1 MTSTTT
7 NPAADLPDQETSVY
21 LFDDWFDPIEAG
33 VRDRV
38 RGFIETMIRTELD
51 TVLARPRYARQ
62 PAANHGSD
70 AGVAGH
76 RHGSRTRT
84 LTGKFGATEIA
95 VPRAPGSMP
104 VMARGASGRVRH
116 CAPISAGRK
125 PPTPLLP
132 RPIWPAPIRAACA
145 AHWRQCSAA
154 RSARIP

>member
-33 VRDRV
+33 VLDRA

-84 LTGKFGATEIA
+84 LTGTFGSLNAAILVGVIA
-95 VPRAPGSMP
+95 AAMGWALYVFPRRDLGAP
-104 VMARGASGRVRH
+104 A
-116 CAPISAGRK
+116 
-125 PPTPLLP
+125 
-132 RPIWPAPIRAACA
+132 
-145 AHWRQCSAA
+145 
-154 RSARIP
+154 

>member
-7 NPAADLPDQETSVY
+7 KPAADLPDQETSVY

-76 RHGSRTRT
+76 RHGSRTRSS
-84 LTGKFGATEIA
+84 FS
-95 VPRAPGSMP
+95 P
-104 VMARGASGRVRH
+104 ASRVVRWRSRHGRSDAWRRRRPALCRH
-116 CAPISAGRK
+116 HPSAYA
-125 PPTPLLP
+125 L
-132 RPIWPAPIRAACA
+132 
-145 AHWRQCSAA
+145 
-154 RSARIP
+154 